1 MIKMENNNNSSN
13 KQNKPNSGHGG
24 RHRYNHRRRPKPAAP
39 KEQQAEQSAVQTEQ
53 AAHPAEAAA
62 PSNYQPR
69 HNHGKKNHRSNNQ
82 KRQNTD
88 RAPENE
94 SKAASEM
101 ASSRPSAGRPARYPG
116 ASELL
121 SEAPPEVI
129 FIDEPDTATPEVSD
143 LGVKTGDPDMSYF
156 DLEIKCGCP
165 DSLSDDPTAV
175 EVVGVRFRR
184 SGKVYY
190 FDPHGIKLEK
200 GAFVIVETARGPEY
214 GEVWMPNRH
223 VTEQSIVQPLR
234 HIVRIA
240 TEADAAHHENNRLRE
255 KEAFDIC
262 QEKITKHGL
271 EMKLVEAQY
280 TFDNSKL
287 LFYFTSAGRVDFREL
302 VKDLASVFRTRIEL
316 RQIGIRDEAKL
327 LGGLGACGRALCS
340 SGFLADF
347 AQVSIKMAK
356 EQNLSLNSNKISGTC
371 GRLMCCLRYEND
383 TYEQE
388 IRKTPPVDSV
398 VKTPDGNGTV
408 TEINPLA
415 GMVKVRITDK
425 QDNVTVK
432 AYHRDLVTV
441 LSRPKADDAEEN
453 AEKQK

>member
-1 MIKMENNNNSSN
+1 MDNNNNPTN
-13 KQNKPNSGHGG
+13 KQGSHHGG
-24 RHRYNHRRRPKPAAP
+24 RHRYNRHRKPQNHTA
-39 KEQQAEQSAVQTEQ
+39 KEQQAEQNNLRQPSEQ
-53 AAHPAEAAA
+53 ASPAPEAAPA
-62 PSNYQPR
+62 NYQPK
-69 HNHGKKNHRSNNQ
+69 HNHNKKNHNRNNNQ
-82 KRQNTD
+82 KRQDNDQQRNAADNGQKVNRDTS
-88 RAPENE
+88 A
-94 SKAASEM
+94 KASV
-101 ASSRPSAGRPARYPG
+101 GRPMQYSALGDTP
-116 ASELL
+116 SDI
-121 SEAPPEVI
+121 PPEVI
-129 FIDEPDTATPEVSD
+129 FIDEPDTTTPDIHD
-143 LGVKTGDPDMSYF
+143 LGVKVGDPDMSYF
-156 DLEIKCGCP
+156 DFEDKSGYP
-165 DSLSDDPTAV
+165 DTLADDPTAV

-190 FDPHGIKLEK
+190 FDPNGTTPEK
-200 GAFVIVETARGPEY
+200 GAFVIVDTARGPEY
-214 GEVWMPNRH
+214 GEVWMANRR
-223 VTEQSIVQPLR
+223 VSEQSIVQPLR
-234 HIVRIA
+234 QVLRMA
-240 TEADAAHHENNRLRE
+240 TDADAERHEINRQRE
-255 KEAFDIC
+255 KEALVIC
-262 QEKITKHGL
+262 QEKITKHKL

-327 LGGLGACGRALCS
+327 LGGLGACGRALCCA
-340 SGFLADF
+340 GFLSDF

-415 GMVKVRITDK
+415 GMIKVKLVDK
-425 QDNVTVK
+425 QENVTFK
-432 AYHRDLVTV
+432 TYHRDIVTV
-441 LSRPKADDAEEN
+441 ISRPKADDVDEQ
-453 AEKQK
+453 EKNDKN

>member
-1 MIKMENNNNSSN
+1 MENNNNQSG

-24 RHRYNHRRRPKPAAP
+24 RHKYNHRRRPKPAAP
-39 KEQQAEQSAVQTEQ
+39 KEQQAEQSAVQPQQSAQPTE
-53 AAHPAEAAA
+53 ATA
-62 PSNYQPR
+62 PSGYHPR
-69 HNHGKKNHRSNNQ
+69 HNHNKKNHKPNNQ

-88 RAPENE
+88 RTPESEPKAAPE
-94 SKAASEM
+94 M
-101 ASSRPSAGRPARYPG
+101 PFRPSAGRPTRYPQV
-116 ASELL
+116 SEL
-121 SEAPPEVI
+121 SGEAPPEVI
-129 FIDEPDTATPEVSD
+129 FIDEPDTVTPDISD
-143 LGVKTGDPDMSYF
+143 LGVKEGDPDMSYF
-156 DLEIKCGCP
+156 DFEIKCGSP
-165 DSLSDDPTAV
+165 DILADNPTAI
-175 EVVGVRFRR
+175 EVVGVRFRK

-190 FDPHGIKLEK
+190 FDPHGIKLTK

-214 GEVWMPNRH
+214 GEVWMTNRH
-223 VTEQSIVQPLR
+223 VPEQNIVQPLR
-234 HIVRIA
+234 QIVRLA
-240 TEADAAHHENNRLRE
+240 TDADAAHHENNRLRE
-255 KEAFDIC
+255 KEAFEIC
-262 QEKITKHGL
+262 QEKIAKHNL

-287 LFYFTSAGRVDFREL
+287 LFYFTSASRVDFREL

-327 LGGLGACGRALCS
+327 LGGLGACGRALCC

-415 GMVKVRITDK
+415 GMVKVRIIDK
-425 QDNVTVK
+425 QENAILK

-441 LSRPKADDAEEN
+441 ISRPRAEE
-453 AEKQK
+453 ADEGSEKQK

>member
-1 MIKMENNNNSSN
+1 MDNNNPNN
-13 KQNKPNSGHGG
+13 KKHSHHGG
-24 RHRYNHRRRPKPAAP
+24 RHKYNRHRKPHNHTPADHQNEQNAAA
-39 KEQQAEQSAVQTEQ
+39 QQSAPQESADPQ
-53 AAHPAEAAA
+53 SSA
-62 PSNYQPR
+62 SYQQK
-69 HNHGKKNHRSNNQ
+69 HNHNNRKNHKNNQ
-82 KRQNTD
+82 NRPQNNGEQKRNNAEYEQKPNRDTV
-88 RAPENE
+88 
-94 SKAASEM
+94 
-101 ASSRPSAGRPARYPG
+101 SAGRPARYPSS
-116 ASELL
+116 AVS
-121 SEAPPEVI
+121 ANDITPEVI
-129 FIDEPDTATPEVSD
+129 FIEEPDTETPDIHD
-143 LGVKTGDPDMSYF
+143 LGVKVGDPDMSYF
-156 DLEIKCGCP
+156 NFEDNSGLPNTSE
-165 DSLSDDPTAV
+165 DDPTAV

-190 FDPHGIKLEK
+190 FDPNGTTPAK
-200 GAFVIVETARGPEY
+200 GTFVIVDTARGPEY
-214 GEVWMPNRH
+214 GEVWMTNRR
-223 VTEQSIVQPLR
+223 VSEQSIVQPLR
-234 HIVRIA
+234 QVVRVA
-240 TEADAAHHENNRLRE
+240 TNIDAERNDFNRQKE
-255 KEAFDIC
+255 KEALVIC
-262 QEKITKHGL
+262 QEKITKHKL

-327 LGGLGACGRALCS
+327 LGGLGACGRALCCA
-340 SGFLADF
+340 GFLSDF

-415 GMVKVRITDK
+415 GMIKVKITDK
-425 QDNVTVK
+425 QDNVTLK
-432 AYHRDLVTV
+432 TYHRDLVTV
-441 LSRPKADDAEEN
+441 ISRPKAEETDDEDKT
-453 AEKQK
+453 EKN